1 MEHRRSSRTS
11 LRQHVGLDSP
21 RTGSFSAYTHDL
33 SLGGMFIEIASLALP
48 PNTPVKVSFTLPG
61 NAHGRVFVL
70 EASVVRR
77 GSNGLGLMFLQMEQD
92 QIRALSGALA
102 ELHEPG
108 ALK

>member
-11 LRQHVGLDSP
+11 LRHQVALDSP

-48 PNTPVKVSFTLPG
+48 PNTPVKVSFTLPENG
-61 NAHGRVFVL
+61 HTNVFAL
-70 EASVVRR
+70 EATVVRR
-77 GSNGLGLMFLQMEQD
+77 GTNGLGLMFLQMNAD

-102 ELHEPG
+102 AMHESG